1 MRGPLKVAEKLSV
14 AKLSDLSAN
23 ETVKKM
29 FETMKVR
36 EDVQLKVVFMG
47 VDLSDIYNVT
57 ELNDKP

>member
-36 EDVQLKVVFMG
+36 EDLQLKVVFRG

>member
-36 EDVQLKVVFMG
+36 EDVNLKSYLG
-47 VDLSDIYNVT
+47 
-57 ELNDKP
+57 E